1 VRYDSPVGL
10 LRLDLGIRV
19 PGWQAVGEDGL
30 PDNGTHGKEL
40 PEFPLAINLSLGE
53 AF

>member
-1 VRYDSPVGL
+1 VGL

-19 PGWQAVGEDGL
+19 PGWQAIGESGL
-30 PDNGTHGKEL
+30 PDNGSHGKEL
-40 PEFPLAINLSLGE
+40 PSFPLAINLSLGE